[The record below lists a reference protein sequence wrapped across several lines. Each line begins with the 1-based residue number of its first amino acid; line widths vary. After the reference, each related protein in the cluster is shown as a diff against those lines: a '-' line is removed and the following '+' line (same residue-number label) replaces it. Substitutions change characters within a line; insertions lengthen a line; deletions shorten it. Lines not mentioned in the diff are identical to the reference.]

1 MRHILRH
8 TLRSSFPLL
17 LAALAAG
24 ACQARGEQTFI
35 DKFGGE
41 PYTGWVEVDITTPDG
56 ETHRRHGKASAHFVE
71 KGKGRAQLVVFGAID
86 NEKGDASF
94 APEGVYDASGG
105 WKSDVGG
112 IRLQIGPNGEI
123 SGGGTAPPQRFR
135 FSGLMSDSAL
145 DLTSEVELLQA
156 TDNGMPEGTTFR
168 FEYDL
173 SRADAEARA
182 DATKAG
188 AGGGGRAKGKCR
200 KVRWEMRPVAAAFGE
215 MDMVRV
221 PICLEK

>member
-1 MRHILRH
+1 MRHLHR
-8 TLRSSFPLL
+8 LSPLL
-17 LAALAAG
+17 LVALAAG

-35 DKFGGE
+35 DRFGGE

-94 APEGVYDASGG
+94 APEGVYDAGGG

-112 IRLQIGPNGEI
+112 IRLQIGPSGEI

-135 FSGLMSDSAL
+135 FSGLMSDSAM

-156 TDNGMPEGTTFR
+156 TENGMPKGTTFR

-173 SRADAEARA
+173 TRARA
-182 DATKAG
+182 DVRADNAKPAA
-188 AGGGGRAKGKCR
+188 AGGKKSGGKCR
-200 KVRWEMRPVAAAFGE
+200 EIRYEMRPVPSFTGGP
-215 MDMVRV
+215 MDMIQV
-221 PICLEK
+221 PVCVK